1 LHDAVSADS
10 LAIPIEIRDR
20 NDMELQSMEMP
31 PLAHRHIVGMRVDA
45 TSYEDAT
52 ARIVTWA
59 KTKAGK
65 RVCAA
70 NVHMVMETYDS
81 PKFAEVVNHAD
92 LVTPDGMPLVWGLRA
107 LGVRDAARVCG
118 PNLTLIVCEAAA
130 QLKIPIALYGGTVES
145 LVDFSTFLVEQFP
158 AIEIVCQISPPF
170 RELTPAE
177 DTAYT
182 QQIVASGARILFVG
196 IGCPRQE
203 IWMAAH
209 QERIPAVMLGV
220 GAAFNFYSG
229 HVKHAPLWMQR
240 IGLEWLFRLMM
251 EPRRLW
257 KRYFKQN
264 PRFIWLFLK
273 QLLSS

>member
-1 LHDAVSADS
+1 
-10 LAIPIEIRDR
+10 
-20 NDMELQSMEMP
+20 MKLQFEKML
-31 PLAHRHIVGMRVDA
+31 PLEHRHIIGMRVDA
-45 TSYEDAT
+45 TSYADAT
-52 ARIVTWA
+52 ARIIIWA
-59 KTKAGK
+59 RSKVGR
-65 RVCAA
+65 RVCVA
-70 NVHMVMETYDS
+70 NVHMAMETYDN

-107 LGVRDAARVCG
+107 LGIKQADRVYG
-118 PNLTLIVCEAAA
+118 PNLTLTVCEAAA
-130 QLKIPIALYGGTVES
+130 RMNIPMALYGGTEQS
-145 LVDFSTFLVEQFP
+145 LVAFTNFLAKKYP
-158 AIEIVCQISPPF
+158 GIEIVCQISPPF

-182 QQIVASGARILFVG
+182 RQIVASGAQILLVG

-209 QERIPAVMLGV
+209 QDRIPAVMLGV
-220 GAAFNFYSG
+220 GAAFNFHSG
-229 HVKHAPLWMQR
+229 CVKQAPIWMQS

-264 PRFIWLFLK
+264 PRFVFLFLK
-273 QLLSS
+273 QLLS

>member
-1 LHDAVSADS
+1 MKLQ
-10 LAIPIEIRDR
+10 IEEI
-20 NDMELQSMEMP
+20 P
-31 PLAHRHIVGMRVDA
+31 PLAHRHIIGMRVDA

-52 ARIVTWA
+52 NRIVTWA
-59 KTKAGK
+59 QAKVGK

-70 NVHMVMETYDS
+70 NVHMAMETYDN

-107 LGVRDAARVCG
+107 LGVSDATRVCG
-118 PNLTLIVCEAAA
+118 PNLTLTVCEAAA
-130 QLKIPIALYGGTVES
+130 RQQLPIALYGGTPDS
-145 LVDFSTFLVEQFP
+145 LVDFTNVLVERFP
-158 AIEIVCQISPPF
+158 GIEIVCQISPPF

-182 QQIVASGARILFVG
+182 AQIIASGAQILFVG

-209 QERIPAVMLGV
+209 QAQIPAVMLGV
-220 GAAFNFYSG
+220 GAAFNFHSG
-229 HVKHAPLWMQR
+229 RVKHAPLWMQK
-240 IGLEWLFRLMM
+240 IGLEWLFRLLM

-264 PRFIWLFLK
+264 PRFIFLFLK
-273 QLLSS
+273 QLIRPSTIEQP